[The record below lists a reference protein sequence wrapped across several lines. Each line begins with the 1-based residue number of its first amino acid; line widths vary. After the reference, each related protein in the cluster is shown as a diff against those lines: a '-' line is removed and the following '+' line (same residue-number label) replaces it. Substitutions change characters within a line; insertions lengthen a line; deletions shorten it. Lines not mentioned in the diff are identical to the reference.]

1 MSVLSLKPHKI
12 QLYKAGQSYRKENG
26 DLVNEQPVFQFEEP
40 CDVVSSG
47 KASERQFE
55 DGKRKTYSYT
65 IYLDKNCKDY
75 HIGDHVRLILNTGAE
90 YDFIVLGFV
99 RYQMQAKL
107 WV

>member
-55 DGKRKTYSYT
+55 DGKRKTYSFT
-65 IYLDKNCKDY
+65 VYLDKKCKDY
-75 HIGDHVRLILNTGAE
+75 HIGDHVKLLLNTGAV
-90 YDFIVLGFV
+90 YDFVVLGFV
-99 RYQMQAKL
+99 RYQTQAKL